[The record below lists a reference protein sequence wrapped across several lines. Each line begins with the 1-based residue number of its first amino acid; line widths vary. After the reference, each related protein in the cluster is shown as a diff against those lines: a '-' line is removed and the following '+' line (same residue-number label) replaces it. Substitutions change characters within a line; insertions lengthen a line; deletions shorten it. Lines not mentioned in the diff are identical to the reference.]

1 MSNSKRHNQF
11 STEDVLI
18 ESLSHEG
25 RGVARVN
32 GKTVFVSGALPGE
45 SVAVNYI
52 RRKSRFDEAEVLEIN
67 QPSPYRVEAA
77 CKYFDLCGG
86 CSLQHIHSDYQI
98 SHKQAVVLEQ
108 LSHIGN
114 VHPQDIIP
122 PVTGNVWGYRFKAR
136 LGVKYVANNNKVL
149 VGFRERKNPSF
160 IADIDECLVLH
171 SSIGKRIAE
180 FKLLIDSLSIR
191 SKIPQLEVA
200 IGENESAI
208 IVRHLEKVSTEDIAL
223 LDTYSIET
231 GIKIFL
237 QGGDVNSVTT
247 LHGSKP
253 NALDYNLQFEDIK
266 ILFSPMD
273 FTQVNPEI
281 NQKMVKKVIELLELN
296 KRDTVLDLF
305 CGLGN
310 FTLPIA
316 RNSHLVTGIE
326 GARHQVDGA
335 IKNAEVNGITN
346 VEFKCIDLYSDNIDY
361 ELFSGGYNKLLL
373 DPPRNG
379 AKEVISSLNMDK
391 IQKLVY
397 VSCNPA
403 TLARDAGILVNEKG
417 FMFKMIGVIDMFPH
431 TSHVE
436 SIAVFNK

>member
-1 MSNSKRHNQF
+1 MSNIKKHNQP
-11 STEDVLI
+11 STEDVQI
-18 ESLSHEG
+18 ESLSHDG

-45 SVAVNYI
+45 SVAINYT
-52 RRKSRFDEAEVLEIN
+52 RRKPKFDEAEVQEIK

-86 CSLQHIHSDYQI
+86 CSLQHVDSDYQI
-98 SHKQAVVLEQ
+98 SHKQAVVLEL

-114 VHPQDIIP
+114 VQPQDIISP
-122 PVTGNVWGYRFKAR
+122 IIGNVWAYRFKAR
-136 LGVKYVANNNKVL
+136 LGVKYVAKKNKVL
-149 VGFRERKNPSF
+149 VGFRERKNPSY
-160 IADIDECLVLH
+160 IADIDECLVLN

-180 FKLLIDSLSIR
+180 FKLLINSLSIR

-200 IGENESAI
+200 IGESESVI
-208 IVRHLEKVSTEDIAL
+208 IVRHMENLSTEDIAL
-223 LDTYSIET
+223 LDAYSIES
-231 GIKIFL
+231 GIVILL
-237 QGGDVNSVTT
+237 QGGNINSVTS

-253 NALDYNLQFEDIK
+253 NFLDYNLPIEDIR
-266 ILFSPMD
+266 IQFSPMD

-281 NQKMVKKVIELLELN
+281 NQKMVEKVVEFLELHN
-296 KRDTVLDLF
+296 RDTVLDLF

-316 RNSHLVTGIE
+316 RHSHFVTGVE
-326 GARHQVDGA
+326 GAQRQVDGA
-335 IKNAEVNGITN
+335 IKNAEINGISN
-346 VEFKCIDLYSDNIDY
+346 AEFKCIDLYSDNIDH
-361 ELFSGGYNKLLL
+361 EQLSGKYNKLLL
-373 DPPRNG
+373 DPPRSG
-379 AKEVISSLNMDK
+379 AKEVISSLNMDE

-403 TLARDAGILVNEKG
+403 TLARDAGILVKEKG
-417 FMFKMIGVIDMFPH
+417 FMFKMLGVIDMFPH

-436 SIAVFNK
+436 SVAVFDK